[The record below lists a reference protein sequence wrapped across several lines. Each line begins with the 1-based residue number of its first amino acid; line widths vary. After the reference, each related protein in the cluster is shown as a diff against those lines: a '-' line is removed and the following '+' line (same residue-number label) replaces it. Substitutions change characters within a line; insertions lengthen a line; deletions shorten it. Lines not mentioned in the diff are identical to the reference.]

1 MEKEQSIS
9 SKMIGR
15 FRSTAG
21 RVFYGWWIVVLGS
34 LISGIGMGII
44 YHSFTV
50 FFLPLKRDLG
60 VSSAAISLLY
70 GAARLEG
77 GIEGPIVGHL
87 IDRFGSRMLI
97 IVGAS
102 LTGIGLI
109 LLSTVHDFFTFF
121 LIYVFIV
128 SLGSNA
134 GFFHPVSTAVN
145 RWFIRRRG
153 LGFSVISASGA
164 IGEMIMAPLL
174 SYIILNFGWRNGA
187 IFAGLM
193 ILIVALPAALPMK
206 RSPEAMGLY
215 PDGQPPLKNQIEDL
229 KSVRQEATEVDFTV
243 REALRTL
250 HFWLLTVSLSLRLL
264 VTVALNTHFVP
275 ILVWKGMS
283 EAAGAYLV
291 GISALASI
299 PALLALGWLGDRWN
313 KSLICSLCII
323 PTILAMIGMIFSQ
336 ETAILYFFPIGF
348 AITYA
353 TAPLNWALIGDFFG
367 RSRYATLRGIMGVA
381 YGTATFLSP
390 IYAGWVFD
398 RTGSYTIVLLTFSI
412 ILLIAASFFALLRR
426 PSPPVS
432 KNEAVIPRIQ
442 SGTGLG

>member
-1 MEKEQSIS
+1 MEKEHFSP
-9 SKMIGR
+9 SKMIGI
-15 FRSTAG
+15 FRSIAG

-34 LISGIGMGII
+34 LINGIGVGVI

-87 IDRFGSRMLI
+87 IDRFGPRMLI

-109 LLSTVHDFFTFF
+109 LLSTVHDFFTFL

-153 LGFSVISASGA
+153 LGFSIISASGS
-164 IGEMIMAPLL
+164 IGGMIMAPLL
-174 SYIILNFGWRNGA
+174 SYIILDFGWRNGA
-187 IFAGLM
+187 IFSGLM
-193 ILIVALPAALPMK
+193 ILIVALPSALPIK
-206 RSPEAMGLY
+206 QSPEAMGLS
-215 PDGQPPLKNQIEDL
+215 PDGRPPSENHTEGS
-229 KSVRQEATEVDFTV
+229 KSFYEEATEVSFTV
-243 REALRTL
+243 REALRTI
-250 HFWLLTVSLSLRLL
+250 HFWLLTASISLRLL
-264 VTVALNTHFVP
+264 VTVAINTHFVP
-275 ILVWKGMS
+275 LLVWKGMS
-283 EAAGAYLV
+283 EAASAYLV
-291 GISALASI
+291 SLFALASM
-299 PALLALGWLGDRWN
+299 LLMLALGWLGDRWN
-313 KSLICSLCII
+313 KALLCSLCIV
-323 PTILAMIGMIFSQ
+323 PTIVAMIGMIFSQ
-336 ETAILYFFPIGF
+336 KTAILYSFPIAF

-367 RSRYATLRGIMGVA
+367 RRRYATLRGIMGVG

-390 IYAGWVFD
+390 IYAGWVHD
-398 RTGSYTIVLLTFSI
+398 RTGSYTIVLLTFAI
-412 ILLIAASFFALLRR
+412 ILMIAASFFLVLRR
-426 PSPPVS
+426 PSPPGS
-432 KNEAVIPRIQ
+432 KNDP
-442 SGTGLG
+442 LLP

>member
-1 MEKEQSIS
+1 MGKARFSPA
-9 SKMIGR
+9 KMTEI
-15 FRSTAG
+15 FRSIAG

-34 LISGIGMGII
+34 LINGIGVGII

-102 LTGIGLI
+102 LAGIGFI
-109 LLSTVHDFFTFF
+109 LLSTVDDFLSFF
-121 LIYVFIV
+121 LIYVFVV

-145 RWFIRRRG
+145 RWFIRHRG
-153 LGFSVISASGA
+153 LGFSIISASGS
-164 IGEMIMAPLL
+164 IGGMIMAPLL
-174 SYIILNFGWRNGA
+174 SYIILDLGWRNGA
-187 IFAGLM
+187 ILAGLM
-193 ILIVALPAALPMK
+193 ILIVALPSALPMK
-206 RSPEAMGLY
+206 RSPEVMGLK
-215 PDGQPPLKNQIEDL
+215 PDGQPLSGKQ
-229 KSVRQEATEVDFTV
+229 TEESKQVPKEILEIDFTV
-243 REALRTL
+243 RQALRTIQ
-250 HFWLLTVSLSLRLL
+250 FWLLMVSISLRLM
-264 VTVALNTHFVP
+264 VTVALNAHFVP

-283 EAAGAYLV
+283 EATGAYLV
-291 GISALASI
+291 SLFALTSILAS
-299 PALLALGWLGDRWN
+299 LLLGWMGDRWN
-313 KSLICSLCII
+313 KSLISSVGIVPAI
-323 PTILAMIGMIFSQ
+323 VAMVVLIFSQ
-336 ETAILYFFPIGF
+336 ETAVLYLLPLCF
-348 AITYA
+348 AITMG

-367 RSRYATLRGIMGVA
+367 RSSYATLRGIMGVG
-381 YGTATFLSP
+381 YGTATFFSP

-412 ILLIAASFFALLRR
+412 IFLIAASFFAVLRR
-426 PSPPVS
+426 PSPP
-432 KNEAVIPRIQ
+432 
-442 SGTGLG
+442 